1 MFDPNLPTFSS
12 DLIYQLAQHIQQL
25 QTSSSPN
32 PAVPHQ
38 PLKKNIQYQNEVYC
52 ETSCQDPIIHLQ
64 PLQQQLFQDPQQY
77 SRSQP
82 TNRKLCFNC
91 QKTSHPI
98 LECPNIKLLGQKC
111 STLLQTLSS
120 EQLDDFQEIIKET
133 FPDGL
138 NNNQVPEVLEFML
151 KVIEN
156 IIKVD
161 SNKEAE
167 KIIHPPLHIK
177 IPNIEA
183 QAVNPFSK
191 GKPSGT
197 QGFELYCIPEL
208 QEKGNS
214 EILVNN
220 NEDLEEKG
228 IELNPEVVLDKL
240 LTICLEALKW
250 LPGFENLK
258 PESNSPLRIINGG
271 NDLGHTYEISTLDT
285 VIKMK

>member
-12 DLIYQLAQHIQQL
+12 DLIYQLAQHSQQL
-25 QTSSSPN
+25 HTTSSPN
-32 PAVPHQ
+32 PSVPHQ

-52 ETSCQDPIIHLQ
+52 ETSCPNSIIHLQ

-82 TNRKLCFNC
+82 THRKLCFHC

-98 LECPNIKLLGQKC
+98 LECSNIKLLGQKY

-138 NNNQVPEVLEFML
+138 NNNQVPEVLKFML
-151 KVIEN
+151 K
-156 IIKVD
+156 
-161 SNKEAE
+161 
-167 KIIHPPLHIK
+167 
-177 IPNIEA
+177 IPNKEA

-214 EILVNN
+214 EIL
-220 NEDLEEKG
+220 
-228 IELNPEVVLDKL
+228 
-240 LTICLEALKW
+240 
-250 LPGFENLK
+250 
-258 PESNSPLRIINGG
+258 
-271 NDLGHTYEISTLDT
+271 
-285 VIKMK
+285 